1 MAHFLLNK
9 VTDNH
14 SHYLYMKKGNKMKKR
29 QSSGFT
35 IIELMIVVGIIAIL
49 VAMAVPAYMD
59 YSIRTKVTECISN
72 SAVPKIQIS
81 EFYQTVG
88 RYPYTDEV
96 AAAMAPA
103 GDSEFCEGFNYPD
116 DDGTAGWFYVLVDE
130 TAISS
135 GLGRIEP
142 KLDPVATSNGAVDW
156 ICSRGQTPVNMLKY
170 LPATCRGSDAPT

>member
-1 MAHFLLNK
+1 MARFLLTF

-14 SHYLYMKKGNKMKKR
+14 LHVSTEGSRNIMKKHLSR
-29 QSSGFT
+29 GFT

-49 VAMAVPAYMD
+49 VAMAVPAYLD

-103 GDSEFCEGFNYPD
+103 GDSTFCEGFNYPE

-156 ICSRGQTPVNMLKY
+156 KCSRGQTPENMLKY